1 MGGRLDGRTAIVTAA
16 AGGIGG
22 ATVRRLAEDG
32 ARTIIAIDIAP
43 AALSVVCSDAA
54 HRGAEAHPVVL
65 DCTDAD
71 AVRETLA
78 EILVSRGP
86 IDILVN
92 LVGRSAQEKAS
103 EFWESEPET
112 WRGVLDMC
120 LTSAMLCSRQVVP
133 QMRERQTGKIV
144 NISSDIARR
153 PDRGWVDY
161 AAAKSGIIGFTR
173 ALAMEL
179 APAGVNVNAVAPGTI
194 ATNAIAKMPPA
205 MMDRMRASIPFGD
218 VGAPEDVANCIA
230 FLVSDDSRYIT
241 GQTIGI
247 NGGRTTT

>member
-1 MGGRLDGRTAIVTAA
+1 MAARLDGRTAIVTAA

-22 ATVRRLAEDG
+22 ATVRRLAADG
-32 ARTIIAIDIAP
+32 AQTIIAVDISP
-43 AALSVVCSDAA
+43 AALALVCEDAIRLGARA
-54 HRGAEAHPVVL
+54 HAVVL
-65 DCTDAD
+65 DCTDGD
-71 AVRETLA
+71 AVAETFADILA
-78 EILVSRGP
+78 SRGP

-92 LVGRSAQEKAS
+92 LVGRSAQAKAS
-103 EFWESEPET
+103 EFWESEPQT

-120 LTSAMLCSRQVVP
+120 LLSAMLCSRQVIP
-133 QMRERQTGKIV
+133 QMRERRAGKVV

-161 AAAKSGIIGFTR
+161 AAGKAGIIGFTR
-173 ALAMEL
+173 ALAMEM
-179 APAGVNVNAVAPGTI
+179 APFAVNVNAVAPGTI
-194 ATNAIAKMPPA
+194 ATNAIAKMPEA
-205 MMDRMRASIPFGD
+205 MMERMRASIPMGD

>member
-1 MGGRLDGRTAIVTAA
+1 MGARLDGRTAIVTAA
-16 AGGIGG
+16 GGGIGG
-22 ATVRRLAEDG
+22 ATVRRLADDG
-32 ARTIIAIDIAP
+32 AATIIAIDIA
-43 AALSVVCSDAA
+43 AASVAAVCDDAA
-54 HRGAEAHPVVL
+54 GRGATAHPIVL
-65 DCTDAD
+65 DCTDAA
-71 AVRETLA
+71 AVRDTFAGILA
-78 EILVSRGP
+78 THGP

-92 LVGRSAQEKAS
+92 LVGRSAQEKAG

-112 WRGVLDMC
+112 WRGVIDMC
-120 LTSAMLCSRQVVP
+120 LTSAMLCSRQLVP
-133 QMRERQTGKIV
+133 QMRERRSGKIV

-179 APAGVNVNAVAPGTI
+179 APLGVNVNAVAPGTI

-205 MMDRMRASIPFGD
+205 MMERMRASIPFGD